1 MSASLQDD
9 RAYTNVM
16 ERLVAEEVERQ
27 KAKLPPKLREYI
39 KTVEVETYALNRL
52 PALYASSEKGWQM
65 QYEKAGKTHADAVSK
80 AVRQGIAAVQ
90 VDPLRASQ
98 PLSVKQTDESEAVLT
113 TFRNMLNQPELGWD
127 DILYKCKRLL
137 LPRNHPDR
145 PPLKEESEH
154 RAFWQPGTH
163 GGSEPWEKTRA
174 TLQRQMGIR
183 ATAEIQENN
192 SWSDPRYQQ

>member
-1 MSASLQDD
+1 
-9 RAYTNVM
+9 
-16 ERLVAEEVERQ
+16 
-27 KAKLPPKLREYI
+27 
-39 KTVEVETYALNRL
+39 
-52 PALYASSEKGWQM
+52 
-65 QYEKAGKTHADAVSK
+65 KTHADAVSK